1 MYAENTSYEVHAC
14 FQGQWKTLGEFA
26 DANEAVAEAVR
37 LRRSRRYVG
46 IRVTEAFHDA
56 VNKFADRVIYR
67 YTAERRAAPPT
78 ISETSVIAASSLGQT
93 ASLDAGPQRQEIQ
106 SAAWIRAQG
115 LPVKLSV
122 AIAAAILALVTLGR
136 RLRLGRHR
144 SPTHVA

>member
-67 YTAERRAAPPT
+67 YTAERDRRAAPPA
-78 ISETSVIAASSLGQT
+78 ISETSVIAASSLGQS
-93 ASLDAGPQRQEIQ
+93 ASLDAAPQRQKIQ
-106 SAAWIRAQG
+106 SAAWIRALG

-122 AIAAAILALVTLGR
+122 AIAAAILALLTIG
-136 RLRLGRHR
+136 
-144 SPTHVA
+144 AA